1 MQPWSAPP
9 HLEETIVG
17 SNPRQGER
25 CYVEFNTC
33 NVVALCICNDVVN
46 LRNINGKNDFKQEQ
60 AFALRLSEA

>member
-1 MQPWSAPP
+1 
-9 HLEETIVG
+9 VG